1 MILLSELFDIAKNKG
16 IKKIAVAAADDKNVL
31 LSIKSAIEKNLIQP
45 VLIGNEKNIQSI
57 STKIEFEITNFE
69 LIDCQDPVEIS
80 QIAVDLVNSGNAQII
95 MKGLIPTAAILRSI
109 VKKENGLLSGN
120 LLSHFAI
127 SQVPSYPKLL
137 AFTDGAMNIYPDLHE
152 KEQIIQNALN
162 ILYKLGYSNP
172 KVAIICPLET
182 VNPKIESTV
191 HALKLKELNQK
202 QILNNCIIDGPFAL
216 DNAISKESA
225 KHKGITGEVA
235 GDADLLIVPNLDTG
249 NVLYKSINFLAGGIT
264 AAIITGAKVPIVLT
278 SRSDSESSKL
288 YSIALAACV

>member
-16 IKKIAVAAADDKNVL
+16 IKKIAVAAADDTNVL

-45 VLIGNEKNIQSI
+45 VLIGNKTNIDSI
-57 STKIEFEITNFE
+57 ANKIDLDLTNIE
-69 LIDCQDPVEIS
+69 VIESQNPVEIS
-80 QIAVDLVNSGNAQII
+80 QIAVDLFNSGKVQII
-95 MKGLIPTAAILRSI
+95 MKGLIPTATILRSV
-109 VKKENGLLSGN
+109 VKKENSLLSGN

-127 SQVPSYPKLL
+127 SQVSTYPKLL

-162 ILYKLGYSNP
+162 IFYKLGYSNP
-172 KVAIICPLET
+172 KVAIICPLEML
-182 VNPKIESTV
+182 NPKIESTV
-191 HALKLKELNQK
+191 HAIKLKELNQK

-225 KHKGITGEVA
+225 RHKGISGEVA
-235 GDADLLIVPNLDTG
+235 GDADLLIVPDLDTG

-264 AAIITGAKVPIVLT
+264 AAIITGARVPIVLT
-278 SRSDSESSKL
+278 SRSDSELSKL

>member
-16 IKKIAVAAADDKNVL
+16 IKKIAVAAADDTNVL

-45 VLIGNEKNIQSI
+45 VLIGNKTNIESI
-57 STKIEFEITNFE
+57 ANKIDLDLTNIE
-69 LIDCQDPVEIS
+69 VIESQNPVEIS
-80 QIAVDLVNSGNAQII
+80 QIAVDLFNSGKVQII
-95 MKGLIPTAAILRSI
+95 MKGLIPTATILRSV
-109 VKKENGLLSGN
+109 VKKENSLLSGN

-127 SQVPSYPKLL
+127 SQVPTYPKLL
-137 AFTDGAMNIYPDLHE
+137 SFTDGAMNIYPDLHE

-162 ILYKLGYSNP
+162 ILYKLGYYNP

-182 VNPKIESTV
+182 LNPKIESTV
-191 HALKLKELNQK
+191 HAIKLKELNQK

-225 KHKGITGEVA
+225 RHKGILGEVA
-235 GDADLLIVPNLDTG
+235 GDSDLLVVPNLDTG

-278 SRSDSESSKL
+278 SRSDSELSKL